1 VRLWGR
7 RERPLVIAHRGAS
20 ADARENTLSAFRLAR
35 KDGADGVELDVMRCA
50 SGEVVVYHDD
60 DLERLAGREGEV
72 RKLRW
77 DELRAV
83 DLGGGE
89 RIPLLEEVLEEI
101 GPLGVNVELKSHP
114 HWARRL
120 ADDGLAACVGDMLRH
135 HGLVDRALVSSF
147 DPLLLLRF
155 RSAAPEFPT
164 GLLFGHNQSRPLR
177 QAWSA
182 PLVKPMALHPE
193 ADLVDQIA
201 LDGWRRQG
209 YAVNAWT
216 VDEPAELR
224 CLYALGVDAVITNR
238 PATARK
244 LLDLVIP
251 SV

>member
-20 ADARENTLSAFRLAR
+20 ADAPENTLRAFRLAR
-35 KDGADGVELDVMRCA
+35 DHGADGVELDVMRCA
-50 SGEVVVYHDD
+50 SGEVVVIHDD
-60 DLERLAGREGEV
+60 DLERLAGRAGEI
-72 RKLRW
+72 RQLRW
-77 DELRAV
+77 DELRTV
-83 DLGGGE
+83 DIGGGE
-89 RIPLLEEVLEEI
+89 RIPLLTEALEEI

-120 ADDGLAACVGDMLRH
+120 IDDGLPSEVGNILRH
-135 HGLVDRALVSSF
+135 HSMIDRALVSSF

-177 QAWSA
+177 QAWTA
-182 PLVKPMALHPE
+182 PLVRPMALHPE

-201 LDGWRRQG
+201 LEGWRRQG

-238 PATARK
+238 PGAALK

-251 SV
+251 SS